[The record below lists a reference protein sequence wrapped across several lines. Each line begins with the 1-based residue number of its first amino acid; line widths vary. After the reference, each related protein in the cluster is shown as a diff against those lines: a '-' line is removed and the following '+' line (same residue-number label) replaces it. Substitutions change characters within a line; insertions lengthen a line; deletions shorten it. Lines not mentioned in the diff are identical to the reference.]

1 MQRGTNLQ
9 KGHPRE
15 HFTMFYLRYMGI
27 QEGIFAVHQCVPHY
41 KCEYKSC
48 RWELKVI
55 M

>member
-27 QEGIFAVHQCVPHY
+27 QEGTFVSVFLITNVSTSHAAG
-41 KCEYKSC
+41 S
-48 RWELKVI
+48 
-55 M
+55 